1 VPLHPQVEAVL
12 AVLESY
18 GEPPIHTSTPEAVRA
33 VRKARPRPPTIELHE
48 VRDVDAGGV
57 PGRLYLPS
65 VGRGGGLLVYLHG
78 GGWTLGDLDSHDGVA
93 RGLALQSDQAVL
105 SVDYRLAPEHPFPAG
120 LEDAVAATHWA
131 HAHAE
136 TLGCDPGRIGI
147 GGDSAGGN
155 LAAVVAQLQ
164 VAPLRFQLLVV
175 PVTDARCGSA
185 TYAEHRNGPYLT
197 AAGMHWFIGHY
208 LSGEDGAPDDPR
220 VSPLLG
226 EDDALAA
233 APPALVITAELDP
246 LRDEGEAYAARL
258 RSLGVPT
265 ELIRYDGMFH
275 AFLAF
280 ADAIDDGRD
289 ALARAGAAFRAQVE
303 SGEAP
308 PTPAAAAARRR
319 PAPAGGAA

>member
-1 VPLHPQVEAVL
+1 VPSE
-12 AVLESY
+12 
-18 GEPPIHTSTPEAVRA
+18 
-33 VRKARPRPPTIELHE
+33 
-48 VRDVDAGGV
+48 
-57 PGRLYLPS
+57 
-65 VGRGGGLLVYLHG
+65 GRGRGLLVCLHG
-78 GGWTLGDLDSHDGVA
+78 GGWTLGNLDSHDGIA

-120 LEDAVAATHWA
+120 LEDAVAATRWVV
-131 HAHAE
+131 AHAE

-185 TYAEHRNGPYLT
+185 TYAEHRDGPYLT
-197 AAGMHWFIGHY
+197 AERMHWFIGHY
-208 LSGEDGAPDDPR
+208 LSGDDGAPDDAR

-233 APPALVITAELDP
+233 SPPTLVITAEFDP
-246 LRDEGEAYAARL
+246 LCDEGEAYAARL
-258 RSLGVPT
+258 QSLGVPT

-303 SGEAP
+303 ADEAM
-308 PTPAAAAARRR
+308 PTSAAAEARRR
-319 PAPAGGAA
+319 AARAGGGA

>member
-18 GEPPIHTSTPEAVRA
+18 GEPPIHTSTPEAVRT
-33 VRKARPRPPTIELHE
+33 VRRARLRPPTIELHE

-57 PGRLYLPS
+57 PARLYLPR
-65 VGRGGGLLVYLHG
+65 VGCGRGLLVYLHG
-78 GGWTLGDLDSHDGVA
+78 GGWTLGDLDSHDSIA

-120 LEDAVAATHWA
+120 LEDAVAATRWA
-131 HAHAE
+131 YAHAE

-185 TYAEHRNGPYLT
+185 TYAEHRDGPYLT

-208 LSGEDGAPDDPR
+208 LSGEDGARDDPR

-226 EDDALAA
+226 ADDALAA
-233 APPALVITAELDP
+233 TPPALVITAELD
-246 LRDEGEAYAARL
+246 RL

-265 ELIRYDGMFH
+265 EVIRYDGMFH

-303 SGEAP
+303 SDVAP
-308 PTPAAAAARRR
+308 LTPAAAEPRRR
-319 PAPAGGAA
+319 VAPAGGGA